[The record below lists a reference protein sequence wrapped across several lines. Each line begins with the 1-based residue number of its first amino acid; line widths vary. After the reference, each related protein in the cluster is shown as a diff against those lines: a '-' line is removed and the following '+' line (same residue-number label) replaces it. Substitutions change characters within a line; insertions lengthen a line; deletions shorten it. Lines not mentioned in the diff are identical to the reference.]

1 MIPEIDTPTFP
12 LRTFMKELKNQGLLA
27 RARWKNCKNIL
38 ASANEIQANLPLITK
53 IFHIQEMLDCIVFS
67 SIDVRVIRR
76 QMFLPLYI
84 SFLINVTSARV
95 LTEGVILDQKEG
107 ILESSIPEQPF
118 VKCLQ
123 AIPRSRPPSPPPV
136 FPVYSLIRFPRTAA
150 LYYLNAWNRLLV
162 DRTTALVLVG
172 LSAR

>member
-67 SIDVRVIRR
+67 SIDVRVIR
-76 QMFLPLYI
+76 
-84 SFLINVTSARV
+84 
-95 LTEGVILDQKEG
+95 
-107 ILESSIPEQPF
+107 
-118 VKCLQ
+118 
-123 AIPRSRPPSPPPV
+123 
-136 FPVYSLIRFPRTAA
+136 
-150 LYYLNAWNRLLV
+150 
-162 DRTTALVLVG
+162 
-172 LSAR
+172 